1 MRCKAHRCARLIAMM
16 LTATACNQGDEPTPA
31 PGVMLWDSGVVGA
44 VDAAPGAALQGG
56 GAAMAGGGTGGGG
69 AAVGGTTGG
78 GMTGAL
84 AGGASGGTTG
94 GMPTGT
100 MGGSGSAGGATG
112 GAEPAQD
119 AGATQDSG
127 RPKPILT
134 VPTSSVP
141 CGGNPCDTLANVCC
155 ESWSTT
161 GFGTEQSCIP
171 RMECNRKYSRD
182 DLASN
187 RVVPHACDGMEDCP
201 AGQACCFIAD
211 GLPLCDFENILECN
225 AKVYGPGGGRI
236 CADADKCVIGGIE
249 FIGEGVPLG
258 VLSCND
264 DADCQP
270 RAGTSCQPEQDNTI
284 TTGRGVKAR
293 SYIKVCR

>member
-1 MRCKAHRCARLIAMM
+1 MRWKAHRCARLMAMM
-16 LTATACNQGDEPTPA
+16 LTATACNQGDEQMPA
-31 PGVMLWDSGVVGA
+31 PGVTTSDAAVLGT
-44 VDAAPGAALQGG
+44 VDAGSGTSLPGG
-56 GAAMAGGGTGGGG
+56 GAAPAGGGTGSDMGGAMLGGTNAGGMTGTAGG
-69 AAVGGTTGG
+69 AAGGTTGILG
-78 GMTGAL
+78 GGAT
-84 AGGASGGTTG
+84 AGGA
-94 GMPTGT
+94 
-100 MGGSGSAGGATG
+100 AGAGPQP
-112 GAEPAQD
+112 AED
-119 AGATQDSG
+119 AGTTQDSG
-127 RPKPILT
+127 RPKPMLT
-134 VPTSSVP
+134 LPGSSVP
-141 CGGNPCDTLANVCC
+141 CGGNPCDTLLNVCC

-161 GFGTEQSCIP
+161 GFGMAQSCVT
-171 RMECNRKYSRD
+171 RMECNRMYSRN

-187 RVVPHACDGMEDCP
+187 RVVPHTCDGMEDCP
-201 AGQACCFIAD
+201 VGHACCFIAD

-236 CADADKCVIGGIE
+236 CAEADKCVLGGIE

-284 TTGRGVKAR
+284 TTGRGVMAR